1 MSEAS
6 VVNTL
11 RTAATNN
18 NFGEFAVNASSI
30 QGIAVNESPSTS
42 PTGKTTGRSSDG
54 MVQLNMYSLLHGF
67 SGIKS

>member
-18 NFGEFAVNASSI
+18 NFGVFAVNAPSI
-30 QGIAVNESPSTS
+30 QGIAVNESTS
-42 PTGKTTGRSSDG
+42 MPPTGKTTGRSSDG
-54 MVQLNMYSLLHGF
+54 M
-67 SGIKS
+67 I